1 MHEIYTIFRKIVDEL
16 GLRENIYGYSIIL
29 TALTIPIIILLIFLA
44 KLLRFLNKMCDKN
57 NKAGS
62 ARVMY
67 LQNIFLYFC
76 LTGFSVGCLMLIC
89 TICQCFNRRQNC
101 MQTLTHISAVS
112 VPIKLHRQCPRDKI
126 PQKIEPS
133 VQSDALNYH
142 NTLVPYAT
150 VLT

>member
-1 MHEIYTIFRKIVDEL
+1 MNFTPFVDEL

-29 TALTIPIIILLIFLA
+29 TALTIPIIILLICLA

-57 NKAGS
+57 NWAGS

-112 VPIKLHRQCPRDKI
+112 VKLHRRCPRDKT
-126 PQKIEPS
+126 PQKIEAS
-133 VQSDALNYH
+133 VQFDTLDYH

-150 VLT
+150 VLKWTQ